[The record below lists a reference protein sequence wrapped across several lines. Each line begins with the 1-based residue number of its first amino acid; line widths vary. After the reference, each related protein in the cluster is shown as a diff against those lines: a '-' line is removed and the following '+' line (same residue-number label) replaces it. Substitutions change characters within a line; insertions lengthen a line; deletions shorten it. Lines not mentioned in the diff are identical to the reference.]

1 MTLSLSLV
9 RTPEPHEEHAR
20 ARTSAHTRTTETD
33 FVVRVK
39 VAPKTNRRF
48 PTKEG
53 KSSVSF

>member
-20 ARTSAHTRTTETD
+20 THAHTRTTETD